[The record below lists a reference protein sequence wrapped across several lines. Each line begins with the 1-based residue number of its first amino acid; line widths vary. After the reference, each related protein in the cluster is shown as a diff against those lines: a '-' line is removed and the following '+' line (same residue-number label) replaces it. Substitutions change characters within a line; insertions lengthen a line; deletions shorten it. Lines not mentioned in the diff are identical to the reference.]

1 MNEHKRTDANMP
13 DADVEPE
20 PCRDCLAPIPPNMML
35 CEDCDEAAR
44 DRGRMEPMD
53 PKDVIF

>member
-1 MNEHKRTDANMP
+1 MNDGNKDLNMP
-13 DADVEPE
+13 DSDVEPE